1 MTSPGRRPYS
11 GPVTARRALA
21 PLLVVLALGVAACG
35 SSTVD
40 ITQAVAGLNDTLLA
54 ANVQV
59 TCPETEVEEDATF
72 TCRVESVDGTRSID
86 VEMKVVDENGEPALD
101 VVDAAAFQAALEEA
115 SGLAEFEDGAT
126 TAE

>member
-1 MTSPGRRPYS
+1 MTSPSRRPYS
-11 GPVTARRALA
+11 GPVTARRVLA

-35 SSTVD
+35 SSSVD

-59 TCPETEVEEDATF
+59 TCPETKVEEDATF

-115 SGLAEFEDGAT
+115 SGLAELEDGAT

>member
-1 MTSPGRRPYS
+1 MTPRTGPAYS
-11 GPVTARRALA
+11 GPVPTRRTLA
-21 PLLVVLALGVAACG
+21 PLLVALALGLAACG

-40 ITQAVAGLNDTLLA
+40 ITQAVDGLNDTLLA

-59 TCPETEVEEDATF
+59 TCPETQVEEDATF
-72 TCRVESVDGTRSID
+72 TCQVESTDGARSID

-115 SGLAEFEDGAT
+115 SGLAELEGGAT